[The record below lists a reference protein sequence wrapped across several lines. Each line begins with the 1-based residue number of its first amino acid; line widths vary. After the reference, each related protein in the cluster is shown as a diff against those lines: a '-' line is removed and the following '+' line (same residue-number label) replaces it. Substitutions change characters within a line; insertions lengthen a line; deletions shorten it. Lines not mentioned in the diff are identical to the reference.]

1 MHDVAAAAR
10 VSVATVSRVLNG
22 NEKVDPE
29 RQRRVLSAIEELGYR
44 RDGVARNLRR
54 GSTKVWGLVISDI
67 ENPFFTSLVRGVQ
80 DQADEE
86 GYSIILLNSD
96 EDLDKEG
103 RCLALM
109 VEERVAGA
117 ILSPVSET
125 KSVMDLLISTGT
137 PAVMVDR
144 RIRGLAVDTVIVD
157 NVLGAYDGTMH
168 LLGAGHRRVACISGP
183 AESTTGI
190 NRVTGY
196 LRALEKTALAAEPEL
211 IRTTDFKRG
220 GGYRATLDL
229 FRQDPRPDAMIVMNN
244 LMTEGALHAL
254 RELGLRVPRDVALV
268 GFDDLSWATLVE
280 PQLTT
285 IAQPVRELGRAAAEL
300 LGRRCRGD
308 SFGFPAEVML
318 APSLQIRESSV
329 SRRRFRGDSAADSR
343 SPTTR

>member
-1 MHDVAAAAR
+1 MHDVAAAAM

-22 NEKVDPE
+22 NEKVDRE
-29 RQRRVLSAIEELGYR
+29 RQRRVLAAIDELGYR

-80 DQADEE
+80 DQADDE
-86 GYSIILLNSD
+86 GYSVILLNSD
-96 EDLDKEG
+96 EDLGTEA

-125 KSVMDLLISTGT
+125 ESVMDLLVSTGT
-137 PAVMVDR
+137 PTVMVDR
-144 RIRGLAVDTVIVD
+144 RMRGPQVDTVTVD

-183 AESTTGI
+183 PASTTGV
-190 NRVTGY
+190 NRLNGY
-196 LRALEKTALAAEPEL
+196 LRALEETGLPAELQL

-254 RELGLRVPRDVALV
+254 RELGLRVPQDVALV

-308 SFGFPAEVML
+308 TLGFPAEVML
-318 APSLQIRESSV
+318 TPTLQIRESSV
-329 SRRRFRGDSAADSR
+329 SRPPP
-343 SPTTR
+343 PTW

>member
-22 NEKVDPE
+22 NERVDRE

-80 DQADEE
+80 DQADKE
-86 GYSIILLNSD
+86 GYSVILLNSD
-96 EDLDKEG
+96 EDLNKEA
-103 RCLALM
+103 RCLTLM

-125 KSVMDLLISTGT
+125 ESAIDLLVSAGT
-137 PAVMVDR
+137 PTVMVDR
-144 RIRGLAVDTVIVD
+144 RVRDLEADTVIVD
-157 NVLGAYDGTMH
+157 NVLGAYEGTMH
-168 LLGAGHRRVACISGP
+168 LLAAGHRRVACISGP
-183 AESTTGI
+183 TGSTTGL
-190 NRVTGY
+190 NRLNGY
-196 LRALEKTALAAEPEL
+196 LRALEETELPVEREL
-211 IRTTDFKRG
+211 IRTTDFKRE

-229 FRQDPRPDAMIVMNN
+229 FRQNPLPDAVIVMNN

-254 RELGLRVPRDVALV
+254 RELGLRVPQDVALV

-280 PQLTT
+280 PRLTT

-300 LGRRCRGD
+300 LGRRCRGETL
-308 SFGFPAEVML
+308 GFPAEVTL
-318 APSLQIRESSV
+318 APTLQIRESSGP
-329 SRRRFRGDSAADSR
+329 RPP
-343 SPTTR
+343 SPG